1 MTAKEYLT
9 NISRMD
15 EEIKL
20 LEDEILETQTRLTH
34 ITPILSDMPTA
45 HGGADKMINGIIK
58 MVDLKTK
65 LNAAVDRYVDNK
77 NDALDIIGRIENQTY
92 RLILIGRY
100 CKKKSFELISTE
112 INYSYFRTC
121 RMHGEALKEFSKLK
135 DGK

>member
-9 NISRMD
+9 NISRID

-34 ITPILSDMPTA
+34 ITPILSGMPN
-45 HGGADKMINGIIK
+45 GSSGDKIGNGIIK
-58 MVDLKTK
+58 LIELKEK
-65 LNAAVDRYVDNK
+65 LNAAVDRYVDHK
-77 NDALDIIGRIENQTY
+77 NEALDIIDKIENQTY
-92 RLILIGRY
+92 RMILMGRY
-100 CKKKSFELISTE
+100 RKRKSFELISTE

>member
-15 EEIKL
+15 EEVKL
-20 LEDEILETQTRLTH
+20 LLEQVEEMQTTLTH

-65 LNAAVDRYVDNK
+65 LNAAVDRYVDHK
-77 NDALDIIGRIENQTY
+77 NEALDIIGRIENQTY

-121 RMHGEALKEFSKLK
+121 RMHGEALKEFSRLK

>member
-15 EEIKL
+15 EEVKML
-20 LEDEILETQTRLTH
+20 LEQVEEMETKLTH

-65 LNAAVDRYVDNK
+65 LNAAVDRYVDHK

-92 RLILIGRY
+92 RMILMGRY
-100 CKKKSFELISTE
+100 CKRKSFELISTE

-135 DGK
+135 DGI

>member
-1 MTAKEYLT
+1 MTAKEYLN
-9 NISRMD
+9 NISRID
-15 EEIKL
+15 EEVKML
-20 LEDEILETQTRLTH
+20 LEQVEEMETRLTH

-45 HGGADKMINGIIK
+45 HGGADKMINGIVK

-65 LNAAVDRYVDNK
+65 LNAAVDRYVDHK

-135 DGK
+135 DGI

>member
-15 EEIKL
+15 EEVKML
-20 LEDEILETQTRLTH
+20 LEQVEEMETKLTH

-65 LNAAVDRYVDNK
+65 LNAAVGRYVDHK
-77 NDALDIIGRIENQTY
+77 NEALDIIDKIENQTY

-135 DGK
+135 DGI

>member
-15 EEIKL
+15 EEVKML
-20 LEDEILETQTRLTH
+20 LEQVEEMETKLTH

-65 LNAAVDRYVDNK
+65 LNAAVDRYVDHK
-77 NDALDIIGRIENQTY
+77 NEALDIIDKIENQTY
-92 RLILIGRY
+92 RMILMGRY
-100 CKKKSFELISTE
+100 CKRKSFELISTE

-135 DGK
+135 DGI

>member
-15 EEIKL
+15 EEVKML
-20 LEDEILETQTRLTH
+20 LEQVEEMETKLTH

-65 LNAAVDRYVDNK
+65 LNAAVDRYVDHK

-121 RMHGEALKEFSKLK
+121 RMHGEALKEFSRLK